1 MVGALCLW
9 SRRKE
14 NIVAKSIFQVRPITN
29 NKYTMYINSFICLHL
44 NVEMKPMDNNTY
56 SAICCAWYGYGY
68 GTYFF
73 RLKHSNIAMDQIE
86 KSCPESRQKYS
97 FHTSDQSLKD
107 SNNLSNSHLCAFQL
121 TTFPTVM
128 DSVHSFV
135 RLIHTRRLL
144 KSFDPIANL
153 PTFRFRILIH
163 RTLQYGCCVC

>member
-1 MVGALCLW
+1 MFELNHELLSCASVYGWRFNYMSYLKEVFERVWVFNMVRYWHEIEGNVLISHGVDHWNYVWKMVGALCLW

-73 RLKHSNIAMDQIE
+73 RLKHSNIAMD
-86 KSCPESRQKYS
+86 
-97 FHTSDQSLKD
+97 
-107 SNNLSNSHLCAFQL
+107 
-121 TTFPTVM
+121 
-128 DSVHSFV
+128 
-135 RLIHTRRLL
+135 
-144 KSFDPIANL
+144 
-153 PTFRFRILIH
+153 
-163 RTLQYGCCVC
+163 